1 MHETI
6 GSAMALWFEVVIEK
20 IDLIQ
25 CVIVVVKMEGN
36 KIETMVVALQSII
49 DCEPLKIFQVHEDNY
64 SKHVMAKAC

>member
-1 MHETI
+1 
-6 GSAMALWFEVVIEK
+6 
-20 IDLIQ
+20 
-25 CVIVVVKMEGN
+25 VIVVVKMEGN